1 MVQPYD
7 YSLGTPSPTESFLA
21 GIQSGQNQQKVNAA
35 RVSAQAEQ
43 DKVDRARNFSLRA
56 QQVAKDPKPE
66 NLSALYAEFPEYGAD
81 LDRFGKSL
89 AANDKRTY
97 GSVLQDAIIAKDSNK
112 TPEEISAIY
121 TSGAEA
127 ARNSNRP
134 DIADK
139 FDAAAKM
146 ALNPNM
152 NDNFAA
158 RSLYHAI
165 DPEGYKLIA
174 DSAVKLDTSTI
185 KELIAEGFVP
195 GTPEFKAA
203 LTRERTKV
211 TTTLPGGGFYSGSEE
226 GLTRILGGQPAP
238 SNVQKGPPRQPTT
251 KEEFDKL
258 PPGAIFIDPNGVTRE
273 KPGGQTATPSG
284 NFQGQ

>member
-1 MVQPYD
+1 
-7 YSLGTPSPTESFLA
+7 
-21 GIQSGQNQQKVNAA
+21 
-35 RVSAQAEQ
+35 
-43 DKVDRARNFSLRA
+43 
-56 QQVAKDPKPE
+56 
-66 NLSALYAEFPEYGAD
+66 
-81 LDRFGKSL
+81 
-89 AANDKRTY
+89 
-97 GSVLQDAIIAKDSNK
+97 
-112 TPEEISAIY
+112 
-121 TSGAEA
+121 
-127 ARNSNRP
+127 
-134 DIADK
+134 
-139 FDAAAKM
+139 M

-158 RSLYHAI
+158 RSLYNAI

-185 KELIAEGFVP
+185 KELVAEGFVP

-238 SNVQKGPPRQPTT
+238 ANVQKGPPRQPTT

-284 NFQGQ
+284 NFR